1 MKWICLAFVV
11 WLSLTYAASDASA
24 QDEDIFAQPVLGFI
38 PKPGWPPQGPVPRL
52 ADGKPDLSGPW
63 APNALR
69 INNNI
74 SSSVKDIPLQPW
86 AAELLKLRRANIGK
100 DDPEGFCLPP
110 GVPRTNTTP
119 FPFRIVQ
126 SAGMIVI
133 IYEGGAHLWRQ
144 IFMDGRPH
152 PKDPNP
158 TWLGD
163 SLGRWEGDTLVVDSV
178 GFNGKSWIDAAGL
191 PTTESLHVIERFRRI
206 DRGYLEIEHTID
218 DPKAYTKPWT
228 FTIHPMLLDGE
239 LMEYIC
245 QENNA
250 DIQHLVGR

>member
-11 WLSLTYAASDASA
+11 WLSLTYAAPDASA

-126 SAGMIVI
+126 SGLIVI

-163 SLGRWEGDTLVVDSV
+163 SIGRWEGDTLVVDSV

>member
-1 MKWICLAFVV
+1 MNRIRVLYVVCLGVSWIAVPAV
-11 WLSLTYAASDASA
+11 A
-24 QDEDIFAQPVLGFI
+24 QEDVFAQPVLGFI
-38 PKPGWPPQGPVPRL
+38 PKPGWPPPGPVPRL

-69 INNNI
+69 INNNADSI
-74 SSSVKDIPLQPW
+74 VKDIPMQPW
-86 AAELLKLRRANIGK
+86 VADLLKQRRARIGK

-110 GVPRTNTTP
+110 GVPRSNTTP

-126 SAGMIVI
+126 SPAYIVI
-133 IYEGGAHLWRQ
+133 IYEGGAHVWRQ

-163 SLGRWEGDTLVVDSV
+163 SIGRWDGDTLVVDTV

-191 PTTESLHVIERFRRI
+191 ATTESLHVIERIRRI
-206 DRGYLEIEHTID
+206 DRGHLEIEHTID
-218 DPKAYTKPWT
+218 DPQAYTKPWK
-228 FTIHPMLLDGE
+228 FTIQPMLLDGE

-245 QENNA
+245 QENNK
-250 DIQHLVGR
+250 DLQHMVGK

>member
-1 MKWICLAFVV
+1 MRQRWVALIFTAAAAF
-11 WLSLTYAASDASA
+11 S
-24 QDEDIFAQPVLGFI
+24 QDVFKQPVLGVD
-38 PKPGWPPQGPVPRL
+38 PRPGWPPAGPVPRL

-69 INNNI
+69 LNNNMD
-74 SSSVKDIPLQPW
+74 SEVKDIPLLPW
-86 AAELLKLRRANIGK
+86 AADTLKQRRAGIGK

-119 FPFRIVQ
+119 FPFRIMQ
-126 SAGMIVI
+126 TPGLIAIL
-133 IYEGGAHLWRQ
+133 YEGGAHLWRQ

-163 SLGRWEGDTLVVDSV
+163 SIGKWDGDTLVVDSV
-178 GFNGKSWIDAAGL
+178 GFNGRFWIDAAGL
-191 PTTESLHVIERFRRI
+191 PTTESLHVIERFRRL
-206 DRGYLEIEHTID
+206 DLGHLEIEHTIE
-218 DPKAYTKPWT
+218 DPKAYSRPWK
-228 FTIHPMLLDGE
+228 FTIRPVLLEGE

-245 QENNA
+245 QENNL
-250 DIQHLVGR
+250 DVQHLVGK